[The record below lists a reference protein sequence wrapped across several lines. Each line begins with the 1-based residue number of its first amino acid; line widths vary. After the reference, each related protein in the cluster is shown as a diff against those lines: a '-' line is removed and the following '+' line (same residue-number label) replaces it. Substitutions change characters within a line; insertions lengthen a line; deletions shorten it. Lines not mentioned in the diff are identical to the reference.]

1 MSEVLSPAGSF
12 ESLMAALDSGADA
25 VYFGSEHFSA
35 RQNAANF
42 TSDEISSAVFE
53 CHKRG
58 VKIYQAINTVYFDDE
73 RSEVLKELE
82 FSAYIG
88 IDGLIIQDLGV
99 LNLARKCIPDMP
111 LHASTQMTIHSPSGA
126 IEAKKLGFS
135 RVVLSREC
143 SLDTIKEIVK
153 TGIETEVFVHG
164 ALCMSVSGQCYLSA
178 MLGSRSANRGLC
190 AGACRLPFSAREK
203 KNGEYA
209 LSLKDLCALEK
220 IKELEEIGV
229 TSFKIEGRMKRPEY
243 VAAATRE
250 CKNALSTG
258 NFNKQLLQDVF
269 SRSGFTNGYINNKV
283 DGDMFGFR
291 QKQDVL
297 SAKDTFNEIREGYK
311 SPFKRSEI
319 DFCMTAKKGENVS
332 LKITDSDGV
341 SAKIYG
347 NPPDIA
353 KNRAMNDDIIKR
365 QLSKLGDTIYELREV
380 KTDID
385 SDIYIPVSQINSLRR
400 SAVEALD
407 KKRAEKN
414 TVIKDF
420 KKIEPLKKSEG
431 DFSSAAALRIR
442 AQKAEQLKKIDIE
455 KAELISFPFLELLKT
470 DIPKSKLCLSLDRF
484 MIDEQTLKAQINR
497 AREIGITHFLAQ
509 NIAHFELLRG
519 KEVIHAGFGMNITNS
534 DSLEMIS
541 EMGAEDAEL
550 SFELKDRKINALN
563 RPIKTGVIV
572 YGHLPLMLLRNCPI
586 KAKTGSC
593 KGCNKKVY
601 DRMGKAFYI
610 NCHKEKCYFELLN
623 SETLYLL
630 DKDIKNADFEVIMF
644 TNEDADSAKKIIDSY
659 FSNAKP
665 VGDFTR
671 GLYYRGII

>member
-1 MSEVLSPAGSF
+1 MSEILSPAGSF

-42 TSDEISSAVFE
+42 TSDEISAAVFE

-73 RSEVLKELE
+73 RNAVLRELE
-82 FSAYIG
+82 FSARAG

-99 LNLARKCIPDMP
+99 LSLARKCIPDMP

-126 IEAKKLGFS
+126 IEAKKLGYS

-164 ALCMSVSGQCYLSA
+164 ALCMSVSRQCYLSA

-190 AGACRLPFSAREK
+190 AGACRLPFSAKDK

-297 SAKDTFNEIREGYK
+297 SAKDTFKEIREGYK

-332 LKITDSDGV
+332 LKITDSNGV
-341 SAKIYG
+341 NAKIYG

-385 SDIYIPVSQINSLRR
+385 SDVYIPVSQINLLRR
-400 SAVEALD
+400 NAVETLD

-431 DFSSAAALRIR
+431 GFSSAAALRIR
-442 AQKAEQLKKIDIE
+442 AQKAEQLKEIDTN
-455 KAELISFPFLELLKT
+455 KAELISLPFSEILKT

-484 MIDEQTLKAQINR
+484 MIDEQTLKAQINQ

-509 NIAHFELLRG
+509 NIAHFEILRG
-519 KEVIHAGFGMNITNS
+519 KVVIHAGFGMNITNS
-534 DSLEMIS
+534 DSLDMIS
-541 EMGAEDAEL
+541 KMGAKDTEL
-550 SFELKDRKINALN
+550 SLELKDRKINTLN
-563 RPIKTGVIV
+563 CPIKTGVIV

-593 KGCNKKVY
+593 KGCNKKIY

-610 NCHKEKCYFELLN
+610 NCHKEKGYFELLN

-630 DKDIKNADFEVIMF
+630 DKEIKNADFEVIMF
-644 TNEDADSAKKIIDSY
+644 TNEDADIAKKIVDSY

>member
-1 MSEVLSPAGSF
+1 MSEVLSPAGSC

-42 TSDEISSAVFE
+42 KQEEIPDAVFE

-73 RSEVLKELE
+73 RCAVLKELE
-82 FSAYIG
+82 FSAGAG

-99 LNLARKCIPDMP
+99 LSLAKECIPDMP
-111 LHASTQMTIHSPSGA
+111 LHASTQMTIHSPAGA
-126 IEAKKLGFS
+126 IEARKLGFS

-203 KNGEYA
+203 RNGEYA
-209 LSLKDLCALEK
+209 LSLKDLCALDK
-220 IKELEEIGV
+220 LKELERIGV

-250 CKNALSTG
+250 CKNALDTG

-283 DGDMFGFR
+283 NGDMFGFR

-297 SAKDTFNEIREGYK
+297 SAKNTFQEIREGYK

-319 DFCMTAKKGENVS
+319 DFCITAKRGEEIS
-332 LKITDSDGV
+332 LSITDIDGV
-341 SAKIYG
+341 NAKIYG
-347 NPPDIA
+347 DAPDIA

-365 QLSKLGDTIYELREV
+365 QLSKLGDTVYKLREV
-380 KTDID
+380 KICMDD
-385 SDIYIPVSQINSLRR
+385 DVYIPVSQINSLRR
-400 SAVEALD
+400 SAVDALD

-420 KKIEPLKKSEG
+420 KKAEPLKKIERRFLAVPS
-431 DFSSAAALRIR
+431 LRIR
-442 AQKAEQLKKIDIE
+442 AQRAEQLKKIDIE
-455 KAELISFPFLELLKT
+455 EIELISLPFSEILKT
-470 DIPKSKLCLSLDRF
+470 DVPKEKLCLSLDRF
-484 MIDEQTLKAQINR
+484 MTDEQTAKEQINR
-497 AREIGITHFLAQ
+497 AGEIGITHFLAQ
-509 NIAHFELLRG
+509 NIAHFELLKG
-519 KEVIHAGFGMNITNS
+519 KGIIHAGYGMNITNS
-534 DSLEMIS
+534 DSLAMIN

-550 SFELKDRKINALN
+550 SFEMKERKINALN
-563 RPIKTGVIV
+563 RPIKTGIIV
-572 YGHLPLMLLRNCPI
+572 YGRLPLMLLRNCPI

-593 KGCNKKVY
+593 NGCSKKIY
-601 DRMGKAFYI
+601 DRMGKAFLI
-610 NCHKEKCYFELLN
+610 NCHKEKGYFELLN
-623 SETLYLL
+623 SEVHYLL
-630 DKDIKNADFEVIMF
+630 DKDIKDTDFKVIMLEC
-644 TNEDADSAKKIIDSY
+644 EDADGAKEIVSSY
-659 FSNAKP
+659 FSNDRP
-665 VGDFTR
+665 CGDFTR
-671 GLYYRGII
+671 GLYYRGIL

>member
-35 RQNAANF
+35 RQNAANL
-42 TSDEISSAVFE
+42 TSGEISAAVFE

-73 RSEVLKELE
+73 RSAVLKELE
-82 FSAYIG
+82 FSASIG

-143 SLDTIKEIVK
+143 SIDTIKEIVK

-190 AGACRLPFSAREK
+190 AGACRLPFSAKEK

-220 IKELEEIGV
+220 LKELEEIGA

-250 CKNALSTG
+250 CKNALSAG
-258 NFNKQLLQDVF
+258 SFNKQLLQDVF

-283 DGDMFGFR
+283 GGDMFGFR

-297 SAKDTFNEIREGYK
+297 SAKDTFKEIREGCK

-319 DFCMTAKKGENVS
+319 DFYLTAKKGENVS
-332 LKITDSDGV
+332 LKITDSGGV
-341 SAKIYG
+341 NATIYG

-365 QLSKLGDTIYELREV
+365 QLSKLGDTIYEVLEV

-385 SDIYIPVSQINSLRR
+385 GDIYIPVSQINSLRR
-400 SAVEALD
+400 SAVEELD

-431 DFSSAAALRIR
+431 GFSPVAALRIR

-455 KAELISFPFLELLKT
+455 KAELVSLPFSELLKT
-470 DIPKSKLCLSLDRF
+470 DIPKSKLCFSLDRF
-484 MIDEQTLKAQINR
+484 MTDEQVLKAQINR

-519 KEVIHAGFGMNITNS
+519 KGVIHAGFGMNITNS

-586 KAKTGSC
+586 KAKTGRC

-644 TNEDADSAKKIIDSY
+644 TNEDEDSAKEIIDSY